1 MVCGLG
7 RGQGVLPFAIF
18 LPFQLEGEN
27 NRYSP
32 GEIKSPRDVQY
43 FSFFLLATGPG
54 VAINP
59 PSGQGIQLSPSQPGQ
74 AITNFTSNAHSV
86 FFTLV
91 QSIQ

>member
-1 MVCGLG
+1 MEFSHLRSSCLSNLKGKIIVIPPERL
-7 RGQGVLPFAIF
+7 
-18 LPFQLEGEN
+18 
-27 NRYSP
+27 SHP
-32 GEIKSPRDVQY
+32 GMYNTSA
-43 FSFFLLATGPG
+43 SFFSRPALG

-59 PSGQGIQLSPSQPGQ
+59 PSGQGIQLSLSQPGQ